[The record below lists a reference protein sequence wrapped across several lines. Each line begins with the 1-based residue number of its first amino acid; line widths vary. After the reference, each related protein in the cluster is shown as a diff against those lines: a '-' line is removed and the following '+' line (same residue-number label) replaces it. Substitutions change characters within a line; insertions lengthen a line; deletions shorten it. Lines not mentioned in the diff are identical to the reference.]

1 MVKESFLKDFPVKTI
16 YNGLDLNVFKPSKSD
31 FKEKNGLKGKKI
43 VLGVANIW
51 EKRKGLKDFIELSK
65 ILPTDYKIVLVGL
78 SEKQISSLPKEILG
92 ISRTENIQELTE
104 IYSSA
109 DVYVN
114 ASVEE
119 TMGLT
124 TVEAMATGTPAI
136 VYNATALPEVV
147 DEKSGVIV
155 SAGDINALYKT
166 IVNMNLKS
174 EDCILKAKDFEKNKQ
189 YELYMELYEKILN
202 NRC

>member
-1 MVKESFLKDFPVKTI
+1 M
-16 YNGLDLNVFKPSKSD
+16 
-31 FKEKNGLKGKKI
+31 
-43 VLGVANIW
+43 
-51 EKRKGLKDFIELSK
+51 
-65 ILPTDYKIVLVGL
+65 
-78 SEKQISSLPKEILG
+78 G
-92 ISRTENIQELTE
+92 ISRTENTQKLIE